1 MIIGKILV
9 MKDSNYHRILRIAA
23 VVFALVLVF
32 DSGIVTESTA
42 KLANGTQAYIATAIG
57 VGASVQ
63 STELNQYTAELTSRQ
78 RELDAREAALRER
91 EIEVGLNDGGSMNE
105 DYSTYILASILF
117 ILLLLIL
124 LNYTLDYL
132 RTKELQIAPQ
142 KTV

>member
-1 MIIGKILV
+1 MS
-9 MKDSNYHRILRIAA
+9 MKDSNYHSILRISAI
-23 VVFALVLVF
+23 VFALVLVF
-32 DSGIVTESTA
+32 DSGIINESTA
-42 KLANGTQAYIATAIG
+42 RLANGTQAYLATAIG

-63 STELNQYTAELTSRQ
+63 STELNELTAELTSRQ

-91 EIEVGLNDGGSMNE
+91 EIEVNINDGGVADG

-124 LNYTLDYL
+124 LNYTLDYIRL
-132 RTKELQIAPQ
+132 KEMQIGPE

>member
-1 MIIGKILV
+1 ME
-9 MKDSNYHRILRIAA
+9 DTNYHRILRIAA
-23 VVFALVLVF
+23 MVCAFVLVF
-32 DSGIVTESTA
+32 DSGLLLKSTA
-42 KLANGTQAYIATAIG
+42 TLSDGAQTYLSAAIG

-63 STELNQYTAELTSRQ
+63 PNELNTLTAELTSRQ
-78 RELDAREAALRER
+78 RELEAREAALRER
-91 EIEVGLNDGGSMNE
+91 EIEIDLTDSGGVSS

-132 RTKELQIAPQ
+132 RLKEMQVNRQ

>member
-1 MIIGKILV
+1 MRN
-9 MKDSNYHRILRIAA
+9 SHYHRVLRVMA
-23 VVFALVLVF
+23 VVFALVLIF
-32 DSGIVTESTA
+32 DSGVVSESTA
-42 KLANGTQAYIATAIG
+42 RLANGTQAYLATAIG

-63 STELNQYTAELTSRQ
+63 KTPLSEYTAELTSRE

-91 EIEVGLNDGGSMNE
+91 EIKVNLNDGTSGQN

-132 RTKELQIAPQ
+132 RIRELEARTPLE

>member
-1 MIIGKILV
+1 MRH
-9 MKDSNYHRILRIAA
+9 SHYHRVLRVLA

-32 DSGIVTESTA
+32 DSGVVSESTA
-42 KLANGTQAYIATAIG
+42 RLANGTQAYIATAIG

-63 STELNQYTAELTSRQ
+63 KTPLNEYTAELTSRE

-91 EIEVGLNDGGSMNE
+91 EIEVNLNNGGVEN

-132 RTKELQIAPQ
+132 RIREIEGQMTTE

>member
-1 MIIGKILV
+1 MR
-9 MKDSNYHRILRIAA
+9 DSQYHSALRIFA

-32 DSGIVTESTA
+32 DSGIVSESTA
-42 KLANGTQAYIATAIG
+42 RMANGTQAYLATAIG

-63 STELNQYTAELTSRQ
+63 STELNEWTSELTSRQ

-91 EIEVGLNDGGSMNE
+91 EIEIDLNDGSAFNG

-124 LNYTLDYL
+124 LNYTLDYIRL
-132 RTKELQIAPQ
+132 KELQQ
-142 KTV
+142 GREKTV

>member
-1 MIIGKILV
+1 MRN
-9 MKDSNYHRILRIAA
+9 SQYHRILRVTA
-23 VVFALVLVF
+23 VVFALILLF
-32 DSGIVTESTA
+32 DSGVVSESTA
-42 KLANGTQAYIATAIG
+42 RLANGTQAYLATAIG

-63 STELNQYTAELTSRQ
+63 RTELNEYTAELTSRE
-78 RELDAREAALRER
+78 RELDARENALRER
-91 EIEVGLNDGGSMNE
+91 EIEVTLNDGGALQS

-132 RTKELQIAPQ
+132 RIRELDSERSVQ

>member
-1 MIIGKILV
+1 M
-9 MKDSNYHRILRIAA
+9 
-23 VVFALVLVF
+23 VVLAFMLVF
-32 DSGIVTESTA
+32 DSGLISESTA
-42 KLANGTQAYIATAIG
+42 RLSNGTQAYLATAIG

-63 STELNQYTAELTSRQ
+63 STPLNEFTAELTSRQ

-91 EIEVGLNDGGSMNE
+91 EIEVTLNNGIAGN

-132 RTKELQIAPQ
+132 RIREIEAQMRTE